1 MSDLNLAY
9 DNLPV
14 GIRRTLDGAAYEVG
28 VVVGDVFLVLS
39 RLGLGHVDEKL
50 AGTLEDHAANSAAT
64 EAAQLPAA
72 PVAAVPDA
80 PAS

>member
-9 DNLPV
+9 HDLPV

-28 VVVGDVFLVLS
+28 VVVGDAFLALS

-50 AGTLEDHAANSAAT
+50 GGTLEDHAASAAAS
-64 EAAQLPAA
+64 EAAQLPAT